1 MTRLLP
7 TDADLAPNA
16 GPFRF
21 RLSEES
27 EDGARF
33 QLDEATGEL
42 RSRGPVDREATPALH
57 LVLEISDAGTPPLA
71 AKFPFTVTVADE
83 NDNPSEPRIL
93 TVIVQTLNG
102 DFTGGRVAPVRPKD
116 PDTSGELITIFFIL
130 GLQNNNFSPKI
141 FCVKIFAKYS
151 SKKLLM

>member
-1 MTRLLP
+1 MNVSDARQIIFSIFIICSPGGTLVTRLLP

-116 PDTSGELITIFFIL
+116 PDTSGELLTVL
-130 GLQNNNFSPKI
+130 T
-141 FCVKIFAKYS
+141 
-151 SKKLLM
+151 

>member
-1 MTRLLP
+1 MTCAWRIIFSIFIISSPGGTLVTRLLP

-16 GPFRF
+16 GPFMF

-33 QLDEATGEL
+33 QLDEVTGEL

-83 NDNPSEPRIL
+83 NDNPSEPRVL

-116 PDTSGELITIFFIL
+116 PDTSGELITIL
-130 GLQNNNFSPKI
+130 T
-141 FCVKIFAKYS
+141 
-151 SKKLLM
+151 